1 MLVVFPMPGM
11 PCPRGVRDIQ
21 TMYNIS
27 HRDDDMRAVSVTG
40 DDFQS
45 LNGLA
50 VADNIFQHFGPELF
64 DPWVGMRNELIIQ
77 DALNY
82 QGSS

>member
-1 MLVVFPMPGM
+1 
-11 PCPRGVRDIQ
+11 
-21 TMYNIS
+21 
-27 HRDDDMRAVSVTG
+27 MRAVSVTG

-50 VADNIFQHFGPELF
+50 VADNIVQHFGSELF
-64 DPWVGMRNELIIQ
+64 DPWVGMRNELMIQ